1 MVIGLKRLTL
11 IRLFFAGLCSVLFLH
26 QIAAT
31 PVAHS
36 TERQQTLKATAGN
49 SIDFPMQV
57 HRGLPIVD
65 VWVNGRGPFR
75 FGVDTGA
82 MYPVVFRA
90 GLAERIGLARPEAPK
105 AGSGSTGI
113 GDRPT
118 VPVDSIRVGDTVF
131 TGISAV
137 LVDFRSFGPPVE
149 GTLGLPLFKDFLLTL
164 DYPGSRMRIERAELP
179 EADGKTVLPIEK
191 HPTGLALVDLEM
203 EGESLS
209 ALVDTGNLATAF
221 VLPKSLVSRL
231 GWASDSS
238 STKKARTLGQE
249 FTVEEVRLSGAIR
262 LGDLVFNQP
271 VVVFGDTFRKALVG
285 GQAFKEH
292 VVSIDQKNWRLR
304 VVRSPGVES
313 GG

>member
-1 MVIGLKRLTL
+1 MKRLL
-11 IRLFFAGLCSVLFLH
+11 RLFFAGLFSVLFLH
-26 QIAAT
+26 QITAT
-31 PVAHS
+31 PIAHC
-36 TERQQTLKATAGN
+36 TEQQQTREATAKASYG
-49 SIDFPMQV
+49 FPMQV

-90 GLAERIGLARPEAPK
+90 GLAEKIGLARPEAPK
-105 AGSGSTGI
+105 GEPGSTGI
-113 GDRPT
+113 RDKPT
-118 VPVDSIRVGDTVF
+118 VQVDSIRVGDTVF
-131 TGISAV
+131 TGIFAV
-137 LVDFRSFGPPVE
+137 LVDLRSFGPPVE

-191 HPTGLALVDLEM
+191 HPTGLALVDLEV
-203 EGESLS
+203 EGETLS
-209 ALVDTGNLATAF
+209 ALVDTGNLAAAF
-221 VLPKSLVSRL
+221 VLPKSLVTRL

-262 LGDLVFNQP
+262 LGEFVFSQP
-271 VVVFGDTFRKALVG
+271 VVVFGDTFGKALIG
-285 GQAFKEH
+285 GQAFREH
-292 VVSIDQKNWRLR
+292 AVSIDQKNWRLR
-304 VVRSPGVES
+304 VVRYPGVDS
-313 GG
+313 DR